1 MLASG
6 AGMEFGILGP
16 LEARDDGTM
25 LALGAPKQRAVLA
38 FLLLHA
44 NQVVATD
51 RLIDQ
56 LWGDEA
62 PETVKVILQGYIS
75 SLRKALGA
83 GMIVTRAPGYAIQ
96 VEAELLDLHRF
107 ESLLARARA
116 AAEATDFG
124 AAAAGFREALELWR
138 GPALV
143 DFAYEPFAQAPI
155 LRLEELRLTALE
167 DRIEA
172 DLALGRHAPLVAEL
186 EALVAEHP
194 LRERLRG
201 QLILALYRSAR
212 QAEALGAYQ
221 QARRVLVDEL
231 GIEPTQAL
239 QDLERSILRQ
249 DPALDLLSKAPG
261 SAPAE
266 AAPPERAILAVAQE
280 AASLDAVLTLAEPL
294 ARQPPREVILALLV
308 ADPAELPRATATLG
322 ERREALVRSGLRS
335 RSAAF
340 TSEERGSDAARLAGE
355 QRIDLLLVGIP
366 AELVTHEGLGP
377 DLDDV
382 LISAPCDVAV
392 LLAKPE
398 APGPGPGAAVQ
409 VPFGGAEHEWAAAEI
424 GAWIA
429 RAVGVPLQLVGT
441 AGDPEKGRRDASRLL
456 AAASLAVQQVSGIAP
471 DPVIVAPGPAGVI
484 GAAEGAGLVVLGL
497 SDRWR
502 QEGIGAGRLEVARA
516 VRAPVLLV
524 RGGVRPGGLA
534 PSESVTRYTW
544 SLGQT

>member
-1 MLASG
+1 MDRS
-6 AGMEFGILGP
+6 
-16 LEARDDGTM
+16 RRGTTEPCLP
-25 LALGAPKQRAVLA
+25 LALPKQRAVLA

-96 VEAELLDLHRF
+96 VEAELARPA
-107 ESLLARARA
+107 SLRKPSLA
-116 AAEATDFG
+116 G
-124 AAAAGFREALELWR
+124 ASRGRRLPTPAGAAAGFREALELWR

-201 QLILALYRSAR
+201 QLMLALYRSAR

-249 DPALDLLSKAPG
+249 DPALDLPSKAPG

-266 AAPPERAILAVAQE
+266 APPPERAILAVAQE
-280 AASLDAVLTLAEPL
+280 AASLGRRADACRAAGQAARL
-294 ARQPPREVILALLV
+294 ARSSWRFSSRTWPSCR
-308 ADPAELPRATATLG
+308 RATATLG
-322 ERREALVRSGLRS
+322 ERREALVRSGLRRARRRS
-335 RSAAF
+335 RPSSGAPTPPGLRASRAS
-340 TSEERGSDAARLAGE
+340 TCCSWGTGRARVGRGARPRSG
-355 QRIDLLLVGIP
+355 RRS
-366 AELVTHEGLGP
+366 HR
-377 DLDDV
+377 
-382 LISAPCDVAV
+382 
-392 LLAKPE
+392 
-398 APGPGPGAAVQ
+398 
-409 VPFGGAEHEWAAAEI
+409 
-424 GAWIA
+424 
-429 RAVGVPLQLVGT
+429 RAV
-441 AGDPEKGRRDASRLL
+441 
-456 AAASLAVQQVSGIAP
+456 
-471 DPVIVAPGPAGVI
+471 
-484 GAAEGAGLVVLGL
+484 
-497 SDRWR
+497 
-502 QEGIGAGRLEVARA
+502 
-516 VRAPVLLV
+516 
-524 RGGVRPGGLA
+524 
-534 PSESVTRYTW
+534 
-544 SLGQT
+544 